1 MVQGSDGNSYG
12 ATYAGGKSGWAF
24 GGYGTV
30 FKISANGALA
40 SLYSFT
46 GGNDGANPHAAL
58 VQGGDG
64 SFYGPTLNGGTS
76 VGYGTVFKIS
86 TNALTTL
93 YAFGSATN
101 ASGDELDCA
110 GPNSLVQRSDG
121 YFYRPPSYA
130 RY

>member
-30 FKISANGALA
+30 FKISAHGALA

-46 GGNDGANPHAAL
+46 GANDGANPHAAL

-64 SFYGPTLNGGTS
+64 SFYGATLNGGTS
-76 VGYGTVFKIS
+76 VGYGTGVKIS
-86 TNALTTL
+86 TNTLTTL
-93 YAFGSATN
+93 YAFGSITN
-101 ASGDELDCA
+101 ASGEELGGA
-110 GPNSLVQRSDG
+110 GPHVLVR
-121 YFYRPPSYA
+121 
-130 RY
+130 